1 MRADA
6 HCAMIVTNGLKVVGE
21 TTEAEDACGS
31 TSRAQSIATA
41 CHRCL
46 DVAPGEIESEPLS
59 HLLAVSHS
67 AATLDPRRS
76 PKTSPNHTAAG
87 AVKPHHKL
95 MLLQEEARRA
105 HVAAKQLQHK
115 HNDTLLRGGAAE
127 KVGHEGPTDG
137 RPAYA
142 SRSPRSVRA
151 HSHNRASTP
160 PRCHGQYVRA
170 GEEDAYEL
178 GEDEVEE
185 KDVEVSQ
192 QSVEDSPTMVVAA
205 AACRGGQ
212 SLREEFHAVMEEMAG
227 PGQGIVAAEEGL
239 EHEQMDE
246 ADREYAE
253 MLRQVGLQ
261 NAAACLPC

>member
-6 HCAMIVTNGLKVVGE
+6 HCAMIVTNVLKVVGE

-105 HVAAKQLQHK
+105 HCC
-115 HNDTLLRGGAAE
+115 
-127 KVGHEGPTDG
+127 DG
-137 RPAYA
+137 RRNRRRVRTSAE
-142 SRSPRSVRA
+142 PRSACGV
-151 HSHNRASTP
+151 
-160 PRCHGQYVRA
+160 
-170 GEEDAYEL
+170 L
-178 GEDEVEE
+178 GT
-185 KDVEVSQ
+185 Q
-192 QSVEDSPTMVVAA
+192 QSGQQPALHGSLA
-205 AACRGGQ
+205 RGA
-212 SLREEFHAVMEEMAG
+212 LATTTVW
-227 PGQGIVAAEEGL
+227 
-239 EHEQMDE
+239 
-246 ADREYAE
+246 
-253 MLRQVGLQ
+253 
-261 NAAACLPC
+261 AACLASAPLRHTSSGRPTACGGLTARPN

>member
-6 HCAMIVTNGLKVVGE
+6 HCAMIVTNVLKVVGE

-87 AVKPHHKL
+87 AVKPHQKL

-105 HVAAKQLQHK
+105 RVHADDAEAEQAHA
-115 HNDTLLRGGAAE
+115 GAARAYRARRAE
-127 KVGHEGPTDG
+127 LVEEADQEGAAIVDG
-137 RPAYA
+137 R
-142 SRSPRSVRA
+142 RERLDV
-151 HSHNRASTP
+151 
-160 PRCHGQYVRA
+160 
-170 GEEDAYEL
+170 GELRPQGGDVLAVGFQL
-178 GEDEVEE
+178 GEGALVIGDELL
-185 KDVEVSQ
+185 DVGSAASDESLHRSLCRLFCSDYLGVNDGLKKLVFCIRKLPYRTRRTYHAITSQ
-192 QSVEDSPTMVVAA
+192 RIPH
-205 AACRGGQ
+205 
-212 SLREEFHAVMEEMAG
+212 SLLGRRIQKARCISF
-227 PGQGIVAAEEGL
+227 
-239 EHEQMDE
+239 
-246 ADREYAE
+246 
-253 MLRQVGLQ
+253 
-261 NAAACLPC
+261 

>member
-1 MRADA
+1 M
-6 HCAMIVTNGLKVVGE
+6 L
-21 TTEAEDACGS
+21 CGS

-87 AVKPHHKL
+87 AVKPHQKL

-115 HNDTLLRGGAAE
+115 HNDNLLRGGAAE

-160 PRCHGQYVRA
+160 PRCRGQYVRA
-170 GEEDAYEL
+170 GEED
-178 GEDEVEE
+178 
-185 KDVEVSQ
+185 
-192 QSVEDSPTMVVAA
+192 P
-205 AACRGGQ
+205 ACLVCGGILKSDTISFGQ
-212 SLREEFHAVMEEMAG
+212 SLVPEVIERALRVSEECEVMLAVGSTLSVFPAANCVPRARAAG
-227 PGQGIVAAEEGL
+227 ARVVIVNGQESSGVTVQQVVGVAL
-239 EHEQMDE
+239 EDQDLTASGA
-246 ADREYAE
+246 ADTLTKVRF
-253 MLRQVGLQ
+253 L
-261 NAAACLPC
+261 